1 MNPIAWFARNR
12 VAANLIMVVA
22 LVGGA
27 VAIFGLPLKG
37 ARSSAIKQEVFPEF
51 SLDLITV
58 TVLYLGAAPAEVEEG
73 VCVRIE
79 EAVQGLDG
87 IKEITSVASEGVGAV
102 TIKLTL
108 DADPRKLLDEV
119 KARVDAI
126 DTFPEETEKP
136 VITEV
141 TNRREVINLAIW
153 GDADEHSLRELGE
166 RVRDEITNIPGITL
180 AELANAR
187 PFEVS
192 VEVSEQALRRH
203 GLSFDF
209 VADTIR
215 RSSLDLPGGAV
226 KTEGGEILLRTK
238 GQAYSGQEFEDVV
251 LLTRPDGTH
260 LRLGEVATV
269 VDGFEDTDQTTR
281 FNGKPAILIQIFRI
295 GDQSALAIADAVE
308 AYVAEAQLRM
318 PEGVTISTWNNMANI
333 LRSRRDLL
341 IKNGIMGLLLVF
353 SCLALFLRFRLA
365 FWVAVGLAI
374 SFMGTFLVMPALD
387 VSINLI
393 SLFAFILV
401 LGIVVDDAIIVGEN
415 IHSHQHRGGRGL
427 EGSIEGAREVGTPVI
442 FAVLTTVAAFGPLLF
457 IAGNMGKVMRVIPLI
472 VIPCLLWSLV
482 ESLWVLPAHLSHYRK
497 KESET
502 AGRGLAGPWRRFQSH
517 FSEGLRRFIDLVY
530 KPTLELAIR
539 WRYATLA
546 IGLTTLLL
554 TLGLVRGGFVKFFFF
569 PAVESDFISAALTM
583 TPGTPAEVTSEA
595 VRRIEAGA
603 ERTRREIEERDGQN
617 VFKYTLAAV
626 GSHPFRSAQRQN
638 VGRPGIGTRTSNLG
652 ELTIELL
659 PGEQRLMGSPEIAD
673 RWREHVGSI
682 ADSIELDFTSSLFS
696 TGEDINV
703 QLTGIDLDELR
714 SAAAA
719 LKERLAEYPSTY
731 DIADSFRAG
740 KEEIKLAIKPEAE
753 LLGLKLADL
762 ARQVR
767 QAFYGEEAQRIQRG
781 RDDVRIM
788 VRYPEAERRSLA
800 DLENMRIR
808 MPDGAEVP
816 FSEVAVVDRGRG
828 YSSIT
833 RVNRMR
839 AINVTA
845 DVDPAQ
851 AAPGEL
857 IEDLRAR
864 VLPEILLSHPR
875 VSYSFEGQQ
884 AEQRDTL
891 GGLIRGFVLALLF
904 IFALLAIPLRSY
916 ALPVLIM
923 TAIPFGLVGAVWG
936 HALMGMNLTIMSMF
950 GLVALTGVVVNDSL
964 VMVDFINRRRRTAD
978 ELAAAV
984 REAGAARFRPI
995 LLTSLTTF
1003 AGLSPLMLEKS
1014 MQAQFLIPMAVSLGF
1029 GVIFATP
1036 ITLVLVP
1043 AGYIVLQDLKGL
1055 ASRLRRR
1062 RKVAAFHESG
1072 IDVNMPASEVAD
1084 DKEAL

>member
-1 MNPIAWFARNR
+1 MNPISWFAKNR

-22 LVGGA
+22 LVGGM
-27 VAIFGLPLKG
+27 VAIFGLPLQG

-87 IKEITSVASEGVGAV
+87 IKEITSNAAEGVGVV
-102 TIKLTL
+102 TIRLTL
-108 DADPRKLLDEV
+108 DADSRKLLDEV
-119 KARVDAI
+119 KARIDAI

-180 AELANAR
+180 AELGNAR

-192 VEVSEQALRRH
+192 IEVSEQALRRH
-203 GLSFDF
+203 GLSFDM
-209 VADTIR
+209 VAGAIR
-215 RSSLDLPGGAV
+215 SSSLDLPGGAV

-238 GQAYSGQEFEDVV
+238 GQAYSGREFEELV

-260 LRLGEVATV
+260 LRMGEVATI
-269 VDGFEDTDQTTR
+269 VDGFEDTDQSTR
-281 FNGKPAILIQIFRI
+281 FNGKPAILIQVFRL
-295 GDQSALAIADAVE
+295 GDQSALAIADAVNE
-308 AYVAEAQLRM
+308 YVAEAQPRL
-318 PEGVTISTWNNMANI
+318 PEGITISTWNNMADI

-341 IKNGIMGLLLVF
+341 VKNGIMGLLLVF
-353 SCLALFLRFRLA
+353 TCLALFLRFRLA
-365 FWVAVGLAI
+365 YWVAVGLAI

-415 IHSHQHRGGRGL
+415 IHTHQHRTDRGL

-457 IAGNMGKVMRVIPLI
+457 IAGSMGKVMRVIPLI

-482 ESLWVLPAHLSHYRK
+482 ESLWVLPAHLSHYREK
-497 KESET
+497 KHRTE
-502 AGRGLAGPWRRFQSH
+502 GKGLAGPWRRFQGH
-517 FSEGLRRFIDLVY
+517 FSNGLRNFIDRIYRPMLDHA
-530 KPTLELAIR
+530 LR
-539 WRYATLA
+539 WRYVTIA
-546 IGLTTLLL
+546 IGLCTLLL

-569 PAVESDFISAALTM
+569 PAVEADFISAALTM
-583 TPGTPAEVTSEA
+583 TPGTPVETTSEA
-595 VRRIEAGA
+595 VRLLEEGA
-603 ERTRREIEERDGQN
+603 ERARREIEDQEGQN

-626 GSHPFRSAQRQN
+626 GSHPFRAAQRQN
-638 VGRPGIGTRTSNLG
+638 IGQSRAGSRTSNLG

-659 PGEQRLMGSPEIAD
+659 PGEERRIGSPEIAD
-673 RWREHVGSI
+673 RWREQVGSI
-682 ADSIELDFTSSLFS
+682 PDTIELNYTSSLFT

-714 SAAAA
+714 AAAA
-719 LKERLAEYPSTY
+719 ELKLRLAEYPGAF

-788 VRYPEAERRSLA
+788 VRYPDSERRSLA

-816 FSEVAVVDRGRG
+816 FSEVAAVERGRG

-833 RVNRMR
+833 RVDRMR

-845 DVDPAQ
+845 DIDPAR
-851 AAPGEL
+851 ATPGEL
-857 IEDLRAR
+857 IEDLRSR
-864 VLPEILLSHPR
+864 VLPEILYGHPGI
-875 VSYSFEGQQ
+875 SYSFEGQQ
-884 AEQRDTL
+884 AEQRDTM
-891 GGLIRGFVLALLF
+891 GGLVRGFMLALLF

-916 ALPVLIM
+916 LQAILIM
-923 TAIPFGLVGAVWG
+923 SAIPFGLIGAVWG
-936 HALMGMNLTIMSMF
+936 HAIMGMNLTIMSMF

-964 VMVDFINRRRRTAD
+964 VMVDFINRGHRTAG
-978 ELAAAV
+978 ELATAV

-1036 ITLVLVP
+1036 ITLILVP
-1043 AGYIVLQDLKGL
+1043 AGYVVLQDIKGL
-1055 ASRLRRR
+1055 SGRLRRR
-1062 RKVAAFHESG
+1062 GGGAAFHES
-1072 IDVNMPASEVAD
+1072 
-1084 DKEAL
+1084 